1 MTRLTIELDNAAADG
16 LVAIAVSDGR
26 NTRRLAAD
34 LLTRAIAAEGRR
46 RNRGADAKVGRLAR
60 ELVEAAVEKMP

>member
-1 MTRLTIELDNAAADG
+1 VSVRLARPISLD
-16 LVAIAVSDGR
+16 SDAK
-26 NTRRLAAD
+26 RRLAAD

-46 RNRGADAKVGRLAR
+46 RGRGADAKVGRLAR